1 LGIKNDYPNSVLN
14 LRFYLQTIHKTKN
27 TKKNTKIKKKEYI
40 PFKTT
45 TKTIKSLLKVK
56 YKREKKRNEE
66 EEKRNRSREENEPSG
81 GMGGLYIAIF
91 PTKLPTKINCCRWH

>member
-1 LGIKNDYPNSVLN
+1 VLN

-81 GMGGLYIAIF
+81 GDGGVIYSNFSDEI
-91 PTKLPTKINCCRWH
+91 TDEK